1 MERTITVNGVG
12 KMSVKPD
19 YVVITMTIEAKDKKY
34 DEAMK
39 MLSDKIDRMQ
49 ASIKAAGFEQDS
61 LKTTS
66 FNVNTDYSYVSRKNV
81 PERVFNGYNCTTEAK
96 IEFDFEQETLS
107 NAIAAITESLAD
119 AQFNIMFTVKDKD
132 AVNDELLAKAAKNA
146 KRSAEI
152 LCDASGAKLGRLVSI
167 NYSWNEAHIFTTV
180 NYRMFDEYDAAPMR
194 CTTNMADI
202 CPDDINLSDSAAFVW
217 EIE

>member
-19 YVVITMTIEAKDKKY
+19 YVVISMTIEAKDKKY

-39 MLSDKIDRMQ
+39 MLSDKIERMQ
-49 ASIKAAGFEQDS
+49 ASIKAAGFAKDS

-81 PERVFNGYNCTTEAK
+81 AERVFNGYYCTTEAK
-96 IEFDFEQETLS
+96 IEFDFEPETLAK
-107 NAIAAITESLAD
+107 AISAITESLAD

-132 AVNDELLAKAAKNA
+132 AVKGELLAKAAENA
-146 KRSAEI
+146 KKSAEI
-152 LCDASGAKLGRLVSI
+152 LCRASGANLGKLVSI
-167 NYSWNEAHIFTTV
+167 NYNWNEAHIFTTV
-180 NYRMFDEYDAAPMR
+180 NYRMFDEYGTVPMR
-194 CTTNMADI
+194 CEAKMADI
-202 CPDDINLSDSAAFVW
+202 SPDDINLSDSAAFVW